1 MKGVCSLSMASA
13 KGVTKLDGRD
23 VLEMIL
29 LVLFLH
35 ESTGFMGDLIVHIL
49 KTVVFRPQAHAMG
62 ARDSMI
68 KDAPL
73 PVTCSLENCFVVLE
87 SGIDRLIGFAIDHV
101 GT

>member
-49 KTVVFRPQAHAMG
+49 KTGSLSSSSACHGGTRLNDKRRPVAGDMFSGELFRG
-62 ARDSMI
+62 
-68 KDAPL
+68 
-73 PVTCSLENCFVVLE
+73 V
-87 SGIDRLIGFAIDHV
+87 GIRH
-101 GT
+101 